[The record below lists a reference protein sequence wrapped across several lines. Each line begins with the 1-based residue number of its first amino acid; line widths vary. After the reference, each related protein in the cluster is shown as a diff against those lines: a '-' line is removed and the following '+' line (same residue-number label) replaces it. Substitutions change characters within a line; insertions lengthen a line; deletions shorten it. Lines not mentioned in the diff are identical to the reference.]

1 MLTRWMTGFCWIF
14 STLTL
19 MAEIVPPADSAPEDW
34 TRIPYVESRAEIQP
48 TEKERQQGF
57 LLFSRPLTD
66 PVYPESRPAPD
77 ERFSQLQTQ
86 AAGNQFQTISFTVYP
101 LKDLPQFQ
109 VTAGTFSCGQNTIP
123 AENIELRLVTYR
135 DVRYPQYSSKTKE
148 FRVLPEYL
156 QENTPL
162 NLQEKVP
169 QRYFLTFFVPK
180 DFPQGDYTGKIGIA
194 WEGMTQ
200 EVEFPVTLKVY
211 PWELLKDPNKHYSAY
226 YYSPFSHQW
235 VREGKKDER
244 WAEEA
249 MRKEFRKMKDYGFT
263 RPPVM
268 HLSYDS
274 ENDQLYIPQ
283 WELWQELI
291 QENGFQYPVPVVGG
305 SIPWIISRMSDV
317 RFGSHLSMNHFPPE
331 ECFAKVEDV
340 VRRWKEE
347 YTQKKYPPMVFGPLD
362 EISPASTDFGVRIYK
377 IFHDAGLTT
386 YTTKEP
392 MDRSFPAYD
401 SVVDIFASQVFLP
414 TYDEVQKRHKKE
426 YWCYPNHN
434 SYERKDM
441 VIMCKGGRMTYG
453 YGFWRSGFDMLVPW
467 IWRNSSPEHFNLER
481 SGGANIFHPETGDMI
496 MTTYWECFREGISDL
511 RYLYTLQQAI
521 VQREDSTEPE
531 VQKLIQEGKT
541 FLQALWDSISVEE
554 KYLSGNLP
562 DSRKFAE
569 YREKMASLIDQLLTY
584 PATNSRISPSVIIEP
599 RTVESPDS
607 FSAQYHKAV
616 AEGTIRY
623 YPVPLE
629 KSRAQEKEATVELV
643 PAPEG
648 AKNPQSALLR
658 VLVDQQNDGSGAG
671 KYLSNWPALY
681 CPVDAEKLTRI
692 PKGILIRYRV
702 EYAGN
707 LEKKV
712 TFPLHIGV
720 RPTTSF
726 NLPGRIEPGTWV
738 TEVHTLQDTNQ
749 YDGLGLTKQIPA
761 YLRLTVSEGQY
772 EHGDDLRFYF
782 DEISLLDWD

>member
-1 MLTRWMTGFCWIF
+1 MFTRWFMGLCWIF

-19 MAEIVPPADSAPEDW
+19 MAEIVPPADSAPDDW
-34 TRIPYVESRAEIQP
+34 TRIPYVESRPEILP
-48 TEKERQQGF
+48 TEKEQQQGWI
-57 LLFSRPLTD
+57 LFSRPLTD
-66 PVYPESRPAPD
+66 PVYPESRPSPE
-77 ERFSQLQTQ
+77 ERFSRLQTQ

-101 LKDLPQFQ
+101 LKNLPQLKVAVSPFAKGDQ
-109 VTAGTFSCGQNTIP
+109 AFP
-123 AENIELRLVTYR
+123 AENIQLRPVTYR

-148 FRVLPEYL
+148 YRVLPEYL
-156 QENTPL
+156 QENRPL
-162 NLQEKVP
+162 DLQEKIP
-169 QRYFLTFFVPK
+169 QRYFLTFFVPAG
-180 DFPQGDYTGKIGIA
+180 FSGGNYTGKIQISC
-194 WEGMTQ
+194 EGMSQ

-235 VREGKKDER
+235 FREGKKDER
-244 WAEEA
+244 WAEDV
-249 MRKEFRKMKDYGFT
+249 MRKEFRKMKEYGFT

-268 HLSYDS
+268 HMSYHAD
-274 ENDQLYIPQ
+274 EDRIYIPQ

-291 QENGFQYPVPVVGG
+291 KENGFQFPIPVIGG
-305 SIPWIISRMSDV
+305 SIPWMISRMSDV
-317 RFGSHLSMNHFPPE
+317 QFGSHLAMNKFPPE

-347 YTQKKYPPMVFGPLD
+347 YIEKNYPPMVFGPLD

-377 IFHDAGLTT
+377 IFHDQGLTT

-392 MDRSFPAYD
+392 MDRTFADYD

-414 TYDEVQKRHKKE
+414 SYDDVQKRHKKE

-467 IWRNSSPEHFNLER
+467 IWRNSSPLHFNLNS
-481 SGGANIFHPETGDMI
+481 SGGANILHPETGDMI

-521 VQREDSTEPE
+521 VQREDSPLPE
-531 VQKLIQEGKT
+531 VQKLIQDGKT
-541 FLQALWDSISVEE
+541 FLQNLWDSISVEE

-562 DSRKFAE
+562 DSRLFEE
-569 YREKMASLIDQLLTY
+569 YRVKMATLIDQLLAY

-599 RTVESPDS
+599 RNVESPSS
-607 FSAQYHKAV
+607 FVAQYRKAV
-616 AEGTIRY
+616 TDGTIRY
-623 YPVPLE
+623 YSVPLE
-629 KSRAQEKEATVELV
+629 NSRAQEKEASVELV
-643 PAPEG
+643 AAPQG

-658 VLVDQQNDGSGAG
+658 VQVDQQQDGSGAG

-681 CPVDAEKLTRI
+681 CPVNQEKLTRI

-702 EYAGN
+702 EWEGTSQG
-707 LEKKV
+707 KKA
-712 TFPLHIGV
+712 FPLHIGV

-726 NLPGRIEPGTWV
+726 NLPGKIKPGTWV
-738 TEVHTLQDTNQ
+738 TEIHTLEDTNQ
-749 YDGLGLTKQIPA
+749 YDGLGLSNQIPA
-761 YLRLTVSEGQY
+761 YLRLTVSESQY